1 MKFSALSYGL
11 ALMALCFPWSGLGAQ
26 VALPQGRSAPS
37 GFDCIIL
44 PLQLVEI
51 RSPQVGLIETM
62 HVRRGAS
69 VHTGQPL
76 VTLESNVERTATEA
90 SAFRSKAQ
98 GNLLLATNRVGA
110 ANEKSRRF
118 IELFEEAYVS
128 AQAKDDAVAELKI
141 AQSEV
146 KVAEEALAL
155 AKIEYRQAAS
165 QLDRRVL
172 RSPISGVVMDVNAS
186 VGALV
191 EPGESKKPILR
202 VAQIDVLKVEA
213 TVPLQYFNEFPIGS
227 KVSVLPEAPFD
238 KAFTAKV
245 KLRDRVIDPAAGTF
259 GVIAEM
265 DNRSQTLP
273 GGLRCKLTFSR

>member
-1 MKFSALSYGL
+1 M
-11 ALMALCFPWSGLGAQ
+11 
-26 VALPQGRSAPS
+26 
-37 GFDCIIL
+37 
-44 PLQLVEI
+44 
-51 RSPQVGLIETM
+51 
-62 HVRRGAS
+62 
-69 VHTGQPL
+69 

-110 ANEKSRRF
+110 ANEKSRR
-118 IELFEEAYVS
+118 FEEAYVS

-191 EPGESKKPILR
+191 EPG
-202 VAQIDVLKVEA
+202 
-213 TVPLQYFNEFPIGS
+213 
-227 KVSVLPEAPFD
+227 
-238 KAFTAKV
+238 
-245 KLRDRVIDPAAGTF
+245 
-259 GVIAEM
+259 
-265 DNRSQTLP
+265 
-273 GGLRCKLTFSR
+273 